1 MKSRIILISLVLC
14 SAVKLHASTDP
25 PPQVQSIKIA
35 SSHPA
40 SYGLIRTYRMAN
52 NGSSDIFR
60 ITSHYHLTGPTG
72 PPQQG
77 FVWDRDSGGSG
88 NFTPML
94 QASDTEVIAAMCA
107 NWDGIVGGK
116 MDGNDLP
123 VVPAYW
129 VESNSFAYTQITNSN
144 QAGLF
149 WDVTGTVSNDTY
161 FAGYY
166 VNSGVKHAVRVRK
179 SDSDKEFAPEGDY
192 HGSEARGIN
201 KDLDLCGQLF
211 GDGADPPV
219 VWQWN
224 GSDYILHD
232 VSGSADWPSGR
243 SGYLVGIADR
253 DTTPNS
259 PGPYAVGYME
269 ADGGNPGQPFIYS
282 LYTNEVRF
290 LGTQY
295 GPPEQIS
302 NCSYDGADPVISYI
316 GNWPLPYI
324 WIGSPNK
331 SSTNFG
337 CANDVWAF
345 LDPDVTQA
353 GDFAAVVTGIDR
365 SFVFGGSTFVTNND
379 NVFMSKSSSWSVG
392 SGTRTVTMTCGTV
405 LSGSTSDLAVVDG
418 KYVSVAPGE
427 PLLATDPEI
436 VIQVV
441 QNLSSADIVAL
452 AFRSTGRKTVSAT
465 FTMKLYLYK
474 WTSPAG
480 WVQLDSRTMQS
491 HMQTLLGQTD
501 DISDFVDTGNGNK
514 VRALIT
520 VKLGSSYFSPWSIAF
535 EQGVFLVK

>member
-1 MKSRIILISLVLC
+1 VFGSEVARQ
-14 SAVKLHASTDP
+14 HRPT
-25 PPQVQSIKIA
+25 PQVQSIKIA

-52 NGSSDIFR
+52 NGSSDNFR

-116 MDGNDLP
+116 MDGNGNG
-123 VVPAYW
+123 VVPTW
-129 VESNSFAYTQITNSN
+129 WNESNSFAYNQITNSG
-144 QAGLF
+144 QTGLF

-161 FAGYY
+161 FAGYFFD
-166 VNSGVKHAVRVRK
+166 GTDKRGVRVKK
-179 SDSDKEFAPEGDY
+179 SNGSKELVPEGNYD
-192 HGSEARGIN
+192 GSEARGIN

-224 GSDYILHD
+224 GSSYTLID
-232 VSGSADWPSGR
+232 VSASDDWPEGR
-243 SGYLVGIADR
+243 SGYLIGITDR
-253 DTTPNS
+253 NGHDSN
-259 PGPYAVGYME
+259 GPYAVGFMSVSE
-269 ADGGNPGQPFIYS
+269 SDSPAQPFIYS
-282 LYTNEVRF
+282 VGTDEIRF
-290 LGTQY
+290 LGTQF
-295 GPPEQIS
+295 GPPEQIT
-302 NCSYDGADPVISYI
+302 NFAYDSADPVVSFI
-316 GNWPLPYI
+316 GNSPMPYI

-353 GDFAAVVTGIDR
+353 GDSAAVVTGIDR

-392 SGTRTVTMTCGTV
+392 SGTRTITMTCGTV

-436 VIQVV
+436 VIQVD
-441 QNLSSADIVAL
+441 QNLSSADIDAL

-480 WVQLDSRTMQS
+480 WVQIDSRTMQS
-491 HMQTLLGQTD
+491 HMQTLVGQTD
-501 DISDFVDTGNGNK
+501 DISDFVDTGNSNK

-520 VKLGSSYFSPWSIAF
+520 VKLGSSYFSPWSIDF